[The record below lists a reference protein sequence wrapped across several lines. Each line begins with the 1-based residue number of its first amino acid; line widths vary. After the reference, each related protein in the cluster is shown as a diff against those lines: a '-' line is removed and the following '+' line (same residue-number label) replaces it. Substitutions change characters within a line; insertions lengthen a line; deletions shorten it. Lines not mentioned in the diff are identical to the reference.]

1 MELSKYNVGKDA
13 VSRSSGLEQWCY
25 WIKYAN
31 EHTPEELR
39 ELLPGLAFL
48 HATNE
53 LRDIQEITEE
63 KEMYDSREKATLDY
77 ESNLIDARQE
87 GRQEGRSEGL
97 ANGEAIGRV
106 KTYQELLGEE
116 VTSDEELSRMTVD
129 QLVSMI
135 AKLQARLRERN
146 A

>member
-1 MELSKYNVGKDA
+1 
-13 VSRSSGLEQWCY
+13 
-25 WIKYAN
+25 
-31 EHTPEELR
+31 
-39 ELLPGLAFL
+39 
-48 HATNE
+48 
-53 LRDIQEITEE
+53 
-63 KEMYDSREKATLDY
+63 MYDSREKATLDY

-87 GRQEGRSEGL
+87 GRQEGREERL

-106 KTYQELLGEE
+106 KTYQELIGEK

-135 AKLQARLRERN
+135 TKLQARLRERN